1 MRAARKSGRPFSKT
15 QMSHHRDQARRRRRG
30 GRQNRHREGSDE
42 MFRNP
47 RHNRPAPK
55 PSLLQRLLGFFG
67 LGKKKPAPAKPA
79 ARPVAAE
86 RPSGGAQAD
95 RRDRPERAERPPRA
109 DKPART
115 PRPPV
120 TAEVTSGRLYVGNLA
135 YEVTES
141 DLFELF
147 SGIGKLK
154 NAEVVCNK
162 HTQRSK
168 GFAFVEMLSVEEAKR
183 AVEVLNDKEFM
194 GRKLLVSGAKSPGFE
209 HDGASSDQAAPP
221 TAPATSEPASEPA
234 QS

>member
-1 MRAARKSGRPFSKT
+1 
-15 QMSHHRDQARRRRRG
+15 
-30 GRQNRHREGSDE
+30 

-55 PSLLQRLLGFFG
+55 PSFFQRLLGFFG

-86 RPSGGAQAD
+86 RSSGGAQAD
-95 RRDRPERAERPPRA
+95 RRDRPERAERAERPPRP

-135 YEVTES
+135 YEVSES

-209 HDGASSDQAAPP
+209 RDGDGGDQPGQPSAAP
-221 TAPATSEPASEPA
+221 EPASEPA
-234 QS
+234 QN